1 MKTIKRNDLVKM
13 LERNGWYFKR
23 SGGGHDIYTN
33 GQECETIPRHREI
46 KENLARAIIKR
57 RGLK

>member
-1 MKTIKRNDLVKM
+1 MKRRDLIKL

-23 SGGGHDIYTN
+23 SGGNHDIYTN
-33 GQECETIPRHREI
+33 GADNEPISRQKEI
-46 KENLARAIIKR
+46 KEAVAQAIIRR